1 MKINLRSFDR
11 SLRLQ
16 FNHFL
21 KAGSK
26 NSEID
31 KDEEQSSS
39 QDCPNF
45 KRSKPD
51 ILGDEEEEII
61 PEQTDTTKIT
71 SEIPGSRESPNPS
84 VTELLQKLIINQINV
99 LISFKVFVS

>member
-21 KAGSK
+21 KAGAK
-26 NSEID
+26 T
-31 KDEEQSSS
+31 EQILKLIKTRNRV
-39 QDCPNF
+39 QA
-45 KRSKPD
+45 KRSKPN

-61 PEQTDTTKIT
+61 PEQTDSTKIT

-84 VTELLQKLIINQINV
+84 VTELLQKLMINQINV

>member
-1 MKINLRSFDR
+1 MPAIQSFFK
-11 SLRLQ
+11 S
-16 FNHFL
+16 
-21 KAGSK
+21 GSEK
-26 NSEID
+26 RTNSEID
-31 KDEEQSSS
+31 KDEEQSSN

-45 KRSKPD
+45 KRSKLD

-84 VTELLQKLIINQINV
+84 VAELLQKLMINQINV